1 MIPRRGNFD
10 IDAKINVFSPFAEID
25 RPKAEINSGSRN
37 LFRNYS
43 IRDVDNGIF
52 KSNSKWR
59 AIENLYYILPK
70 IS

>member
-43 IRDVDNGIF
+43 IRDVDDGIF
-52 KSNSKWR
+52 KSNSK
-59 AIENLYYILPK
+59 
-70 IS
+70 